1 MHHVGLY
8 QLLCS
13 RQLLRREALQH
24 LEPLGG
30 LLDHGAKR
38 GSDLDAHHAGPGDAH
53 AQRVLDDVSGQL
65 EPHVGGVGAQ
75 LLGRKRDGKR
85 HGHGLGA
92 PLGRNDLLL
101 EEPDVV
107 DHVDPPSLGGQLY
120 QRLKRR
126 LINIRRFGYILKHN
140 VLVDGEWTLS
150 SRRPCGMA
158 QHGRGVV
165 TLLAVLCVCRGI
177 DAAGLGARGVT
188 VLLGGVKTSS
198 QMSYS
203 SILRNILDLC
213 KIENLGRTRR

>member
-38 GSDLDAHHAGPGDAH
+38 GSDLNAHHAGPRDAH
-53 AQRVLDDVSGQL
+53 AQRVLDDVGGQL

-107 DHVDPPSLGGQLY
+107 DHVNPPSLGRQLH

-126 LINIRRFGYILKHN
+126 LINIRRFGDILKQN
-140 VLVDGEWTLS
+140 VLVDAMG
-150 SRRPCGMA
+150 A
-158 QHGRGVV
+158 GV
-165 TLLAVLCVCRGI
+165 
-177 DAAGLGARGVT
+177 GARKLGPKRHQRGQEAGVGAT
-188 VLLGGVKTSS
+188 GH
-198 QMSYS
+198 
-203 SILRNILDLC
+203 D
-213 KIENLGRTRR
+213 